1 MGEMSEFSVP
11 IRLFLKAYRWRRIDP
26 VPWAPL
32 RKPLRDS
39 RLALVSSA
47 ALVLPEQER
56 FDESIRGGDPS
67 FRKVPCDTD
76 PTRLIDTHRS
86 ESFDHT
92 GMQRDANVAFP
103 IDRARE
109 LVDRGRVGSLA
120 RNHLS
125 FMGSIIAPRRF
136 VEETVPDAVQGL
148 VADGVDVA
156 LLVPV

>member
-1 MGEMSEFSVP
+1 MGEMSEFSLPV
-11 IRLFLKAYRWRRIDP
+11 RLFLKAYRWRRIDP

-39 RLALVSSA
+39 RLAIVSSA
-47 ALVLPEQER
+47 AFVLPEQEP

-67 FRKVPCDTD
+67 FREIPSDAD
-76 PTRLIDTHRS
+76 PARLIDTHRS

-92 GMQRDANVAFP
+92 GMQGDPNVAFP

-109 LVDRGRVGSLA
+109 LVDRGRIGSLA

-125 FMGSIIAPRRF
+125 FMGSIMAPERF
-136 VEETVPDAVQGL
+136 ISETVPEAVQGL